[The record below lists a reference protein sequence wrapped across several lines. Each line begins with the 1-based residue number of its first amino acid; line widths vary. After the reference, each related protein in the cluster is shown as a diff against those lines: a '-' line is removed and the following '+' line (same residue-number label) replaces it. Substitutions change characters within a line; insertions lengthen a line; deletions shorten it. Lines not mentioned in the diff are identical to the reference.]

1 MLLSVNLL
9 KNVDYIQICLDTY
22 ENEVA
27 EIGSETFFVRVVNP
41 VGETMAVEN
50 LGSGVL
56 EKSVSGDKVRY
67 TKAAEVEYDQTAVKT
82 CLDWNPNTSFQEGK
96 YIVEVYNKGF
106 LSGKGTFELK

>member
-1 MLLSVNLL
+1 MA
-9 KNVDYIQICLDTY
+9 I
-22 ENEVA
+22 
-27 EIGSETFFVRVVNP
+27 ET
-41 VGETMAVEN
+41 

-67 TKAAEVEYDQTAVKT
+67 TKAAEVEYDQTSIQT
-82 CLDWNPNTSFQEGK
+82 CLDWNPGTAFQSGK